1 MSRVSA
7 AAESKANTTAPLAN
21 DLGLKKTR
29 FSCHMLCVQ
38 ASSKAAACSLFSSQ
52 YQQGAVKALPATTL
66 QLDSPVQS
74 QLLLEAFGHSFEAKL
89 LNPTLHELFPAREC
103 LLV

>member
-7 AAESKANTTAPLAN
+7 AAESKANTIAPLAN

-29 FSCHMLCVQ
+29 FSCHMLCD
-38 ASSKAAACSLFSSQ
+38 SKAAACSLFSSQ

>member
-1 MSRVSA
+1 MCPGFQ
-7 AAESKANTTAPLAN
+7 ES
-21 DLGLKKTR
+21 
-29 FSCHMLCVQ
+29 
-38 ASSKAAACSLFSSQ
+38 CSLFFILIPIPTRSC
-52 YQQGAVKALPATTL
+52 QGTACHNCDFYPL

-89 LNPTLHELFPAREC
+89 LNPTLDGLFPAREC